1 MYRKK
6 LPFKEDKNEISKSK
20 GDNLVN
26 LHVIQP
32 FEESKTKRGRQL
44 TSKTGNVKDKESKIS
59 PNSIQM
65 QINSQSMKTKT
76 NKKNLR
82 RCSRRNNTNK
92 IITKAYQ
99 AEDFGIEEEDESS
112 DSDSLYEN
120 KKRKE
125 LCQDDPNFKDN
136 VKYSQI
142 AEIYSSNENDVGEN
156 YEFSDD
162 LNFNY
167 EDLLN
172 NEIEKILIEIY
183 NSNITRNSEN
193 TKKMDLLKY
202 ENNVRKRFFNCLFRS
217 VCILKN

>member
-6 LPFKEDKNEISKSK
+6 LPFKEDKNELSKSK
-20 GDNLVN
+20 EENIVN

-44 TSKTGNVKDKESKIS
+44 SGKTEKICDNSSK
-59 PNSIQM
+59 NSAKSM
-65 QINSQSMKTKT
+65 QTPLNSQGMKTKT
-76 NKKNLR
+76 IKKKNLK
-82 RCSRRNNTNK
+82 SAGRNNTNQV
-92 IITKAYQ
+92 ISKAYQ
-99 AEDFGIEEEDESS
+99 ADDLGIQEESESS

-125 LCQDDPNFKDN
+125 LGQDEDQFKDKI
-136 VKYSQI
+136 KYSQI
-142 AEIYSSNENDVGEN
+142 VEIYSSNENDIAEN

-162 LNFNY
+162 MNFNY

-183 NSNITRNSEN
+183 NSNITRNSDN
-193 TKKMDLLKY
+193 TKKIDLLKY
-202 ENNVRKRFFNCLFRS
+202 EKNVISIFNS
-217 VCILKN
+217 

>member
-6 LPFKEDKNEISKSK
+6 LPFKEDKNQSTKSR
-20 GDNLVN
+20 GENPAN

-44 TSKTGNVKDKESKIS
+44 NIKTGNIAEQELKVS
-59 PNSIQM
+59 PSSTGM
-65 QINSQSMKTKT
+65 QTKSQSIKLKS
-76 NKKNLR
+76 NQKNNHK
-82 RCSRRNNTNK
+82 CKVRNNTNK
-92 IITKAYQ
+92 IISKAYQ
-99 AEDFGIEEEDESS
+99 ADDFAIEEENESS

-125 LCQDDPNFKDN
+125 LCQDDINFKDN
-136 VKYSQI
+136 PKYSRVG
-142 AEIYSSNENDVGEN
+142 EIYSSNENEAGEN

-162 LNFNY
+162 MNFNY

-193 TKKMDLLKY
+193 AKKMDLLKY
-202 ENNVRKRFFNCLFRS
+202 ENNV
-217 VCILKN
+217 I

>member
-6 LPFKEDKNEISKSK
+6 LPFKEDKNDLIKSK
-20 GDNLVN
+20 GENLVN

-44 TSKTGNVKDKESKIS
+44 TTKTVNIKDKTSKLS
-59 PNSIQM
+59 PNSIQVQM
-65 QINSQSMKTKT
+65 NSQSMKTKT
-76 NKKNLR
+76 NKNIFTKIN
-82 RCSRRNNTNK
+82 RRNNTNK
-92 IITKAYQ
+92 IISKAYQ
-99 AEDFGIEEEDESS
+99 ADDLGIEEENESS

-125 LCQDDPNFKDN
+125 LCQNESNFKDN
-136 VKYSQI
+136 IKYSQI
-142 AEIYSSNENDVGEN
+142 VEIYSSNENDVGEN

-183 NSNITRNSEN
+183 NSNITRNSDS
-193 TKKMDLLKY
+193 TKKMDSLKY
-202 ENNVRKRFFNCLFRS
+202 ENNVKK
-217 VCILKN
+217 I

>member
-6 LPFKEDKNEISKSK
+6 LPFKEDKNEILRSK

-44 TSKTGNVKDKESKIS
+44 TSKTGNNKDKVPKLS

-76 NKKNLR
+76 SKKNLT

-92 IITKAYQ
+92 IISKAYQ
-99 AEDFGIEEEDESS
+99 ADDFEIEEEDESS

-142 AEIYSSNENDVGEN
+142 VEIYSSNENDVGEN

-202 ENNVRKRFFNCLFRS
+202 ENNVRKIFFNTLFRS

>member
-6 LPFKEDKNEISKSK
+6 LQFKEDKNELIKPR
-20 GDNLVN
+20 GENLMN

-32 FEESKTKRGRQL
+32 FEECKTKRGRQL
-44 TSKTGNVKDKESKIS
+44 NTKTVSPPEKIS
-59 PNSIQM
+59 KNSPKSIQM
-65 QINSQSMKTKT
+65 HLNSQSIKSKT
-76 NKKNLR
+76 NKKNVPKCQR
-82 RCSRRNNTNK
+82 RSNANK
-92 IITKAYQ
+92 IISKAYQ
-99 AEDFGIEEEDESS
+99 ADEFEIEEEDESS

-125 LCQDDPNFKDN
+125 LCRDEPNFKDN
-136 VKYSQI
+136 IKYSQI
-142 AEIYSSNENDVGEN
+142 VEIYSSNENEAGEN

-183 NSNITRNSEN
+183 NSNITRNSDSA
-193 TKKMDLLKY
+193 KKMDLLKY
-202 ENNVRKRFFNCLFRS
+202 ENNVR
-217 VCILKN
+217 